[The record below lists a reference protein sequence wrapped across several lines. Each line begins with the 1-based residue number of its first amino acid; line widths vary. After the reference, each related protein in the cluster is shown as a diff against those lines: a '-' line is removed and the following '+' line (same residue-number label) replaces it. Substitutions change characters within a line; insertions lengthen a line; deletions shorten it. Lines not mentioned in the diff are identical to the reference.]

1 MITNFN
7 RYNQLINSC
16 TAQQHPFHVLT
27 SSKLPIL
34 TSTLSGLLALTLIAK
49 LHGIAVNDINTFS
62 PIAALV
68 LDPLFSIGEL
78 HHVSVNLTILSL
90 IVLLTSAMW
99 AWSINLF
106 KESTQQGH
114 HTLRVQLALKYG
126 MLLFL
131 ISEAMLFF
139 PFFWAFFHG
148 SLSPAVAIG
157 AIWPPVGIK
166 GIETLDPFMLPLV
179 NTLVLLCSGVAIVGA
194 HRAIIYGHKS
204 IAINMMYLAISF
216 GIFFS
221 WLQFL
226 EYGLTKFTIND
237 GLYGSVFFM
246 LTGLHGFHVIVG
258 TTLLLISYWRIATNN
273 FSTKHH
279 IGFETAAWYWHF
291 VDVVWLGVFA
301 FVYIWGV

>member
-1 MITNFN
+1 MTKTTGKFLKLLNIKQT
-7 RYNQLINSC
+7 QK
-16 TAQQHPFHVLT
+16 HPFHVLH
-27 SSKLPIL
+27 SSKLPIIIA
-34 TSTLSGLLALTLIAK
+34 TLSGAIALTFIVK
-49 LHGIAVNDINTFS
+49 LHNINSHELNSFSIIAGQI
-62 PIAALV
+62 
-68 LDPLFSIGEL
+68 LDPLFSVESL
-78 HHVSVNLTILSL
+78 DHFSVNLTILYLLAFL
-90 IVLLTSAMW
+90 IIAMW
-99 AWSINLF
+99 CWSLNLF
-106 KESTQQGH
+106 KESTQEGH

-131 ISEAMLFF
+131 VSEAMLFF

-148 SLSPAVAIG
+148 SLSPSIALG
-157 AIWPPVGIK
+157 AIWPPIGIK
-166 GIETLDPFMLPLV
+166 DLETLDPFMLPLL
-179 NTLVLLCSGVAIVGA
+179 NTIVLLSSGIALIAA
-194 HRAIIYGHKS
+194 HRAILIGHKTF
-204 IAINMMYLAISF
+204 IVNMMYIAISF

-258 TTLLLISYWRIATNN
+258 TTLLIISYWRTVINN
-273 FSTKHH
+273 FSTNHH

>member
-1 MITNFN
+1 
-7 RYNQLINSC
+7 
-16 TAQQHPFHVLT
+16 
-27 SSKLPIL
+27 
-34 TSTLSGLLALTLIAK
+34 
-49 LHGIAVNDINTFS
+49 
-62 PIAALV
+62 
-68 LDPLFSIGEL
+68 
-78 HHVSVNLTILSL
+78 
-90 IVLLTSAMW
+90 MW

-106 KESTQQGH
+106 KESTKEGH

-131 ISEAMLFF
+131 VSEAMLFF

-148 SLSPAVAIG
+148 SLSPAVALG

-204 IAINMMYLAISF
+204 IVFNMMYLAISF

-221 WLQFL
+221 WLQFI

-258 TTLLLISYWRIATNN
+258 TTLLLISYWRIAINN